1 MVHASDGN
9 LAPGA
14 VTVDAVHL
22 GESQA
27 NSGSEKEIPVV
38 SSHQLN
44 FADEIDALKQ
54 KISELENL
62 GAQSNP
68 KTSAEA
74 PTDVRMQQ
82 EMEQFKR
89 MEACLYKH
97 RKEWELN
104 EGPGQ
109 HVGFWDYS
117 DSRLLRF
124 GNQVWVTS
132 ERGHRSTNTFERPDV
147 FDPAH
152 KCDKSDLEGRSRDIM
167 TRDNYDD
174 TIDWGDRRDRIRKNF
189 EWDMDRMFLG
199 EELQRKR
206 KEKKRADE
214 DRERRERRMAEN
226 SAPIHEN
233 QNTGTLE
240 TAIQSARGPDPL
252 LLDWYPFKASS
263 QVGGNSTNIVE
274 VLVGEPVTNDNIDAP
289 EYWFGDPL
297 QSKKKASKQPGTEKL
312 LAPFT
317 PATSPIPERIRIH
330 SDPLLR
336 ILSAVL
342 GSDARSLLEPKEM
355 EAVFLRPYKALV
367 YREKALRDWCKA
379 LEKKFRKLLTTGGS
393 SEDLSIVDVSTAKIA
408 EKAPVKDDT
417 SQSDI
422 QQYFLP
428 VVSEDDREDVKQMES
443 DTADATIRILQTET
457 EDEEQPEED
466 KVNDLTRSLTALG
479 HLRCLLRFMDGN
491 IVAKQNYL
499 NSPECRKVFFS
510 DLWHIFR
517 PGVEVISSDGKQAYK
532 VVGVSSAKHRV
543 ATRWERWYDSTSD
556 RTGADRPPDLSLI
569 CVYIDFDGVNI
580 GPVQKNF
587 EFHRFDGQRDITSL
601 EVYPLHLHVVKQS
614 GYTNEEWEELEAV
627 PAHERYRKKL
637 IHRGARFLD
646 VVKGKHMYYAGMTL
660 ETKDE
665 VESPVVIDFE
675 TTFTMHDKRPSS
687 VPSDD
692 AILTPAQ
699 RQQRQQ
705 ILEENM
711 NNTWKPELNSLMD
724 ADEDSFRVSKTVC
737 SGECCRDEL
746 VHDDQYVD
754 GKQMAAYIE
763 DLLPSA
769 GAVDEH
775 PPIIVMSRPMK
786 EIRTQDCSDE
796 ELVIMSYR
804 VFGFIL
810 RSRKFGKFQTIPI
823 AELYRNRY

>member
-1 MVHASDGN
+1 MVHASDSN
-9 LAPGA
+9 LAPG
-14 VTVDAVHL
+14 VVSIDAVHL
-22 GESQA
+22 DSQT
-27 NSGSEKEIPVV
+27 NSKSEKDVPVV
-38 SSHQLN
+38 SSHSLN
-44 FADEIDALKQ
+44 FDDEIDTLKQ

-62 GAQSNP
+62 RAQSNP

-89 MEACLYKH
+89 MEACLYEH

-109 HVGFWDYS
+109 FIGFRDYS
-117 DSRLLRF
+117 TSRYLHSGDQYWR
-124 GNQVWVTS
+124 TS
-132 ERGHRSTNTFERPDV
+132 ERGWETANTFKVPDV

-152 KCDKSDLEGRSRDIM
+152 KCGTSDLEGRSRDDIM
-167 TRDNYDD
+167 TRGNYDD
-174 TIDWGDRRDRIRKNF
+174 TIDWGDRRDRIRKNS
-189 EWDMDRMFLG
+189 EWDMDRLFLG

-214 DRERRERRMAEN
+214 DRERRERRMAEK
-226 SAPIHEN
+226 SAPIHED
-233 QNTGTLE
+233 QNMGTLE
-240 TAIQSARGPDPL
+240 SAVQSARGPEPL

-263 QVGGNSTNIVE
+263 QVGENSTNIVE
-274 VLVGEPVTNDNIDAP
+274 VLVGEPVTDDNIDAP

-297 QSKKKASKQPGTEKL
+297 QSKKKASKQPGAEKL

-355 EAVFLRPYKALV
+355 QAVFLRPYKALV

-379 LEKKFRKLLTTGGS
+379 LEKKFRKLLTADSS
-393 SEDLSIVDVSTAKIA
+393 SEDLSIVDAATAKIS
-408 EKAPVKDDT
+408 EKAQVEVDASKSDLQ
-417 SQSDI
+417 QS
-422 QQYFLP
+422 FLP
-428 VVSEDDREDVKQMES
+428 VMSENTREQMIQIES
-443 DTADATIRILQTET
+443 NTADATIRLLQIDTE
-457 EDEEQPEED
+457 EEQPEED

-479 HLRCLLRFMDGN
+479 HLRCLLRFIDGN
-491 IVAKQNYL
+491 IVAKRDYL
-499 NSPECRKVFFS
+499 NSPECRKVYFS

-580 GPVQKNF
+580 GPVQKKF

-601 EVYPLHLHVVKQS
+601 EVYPLNLHIVKQS

-637 IHRGARFLD
+637 IQRGARFLD
-646 VVKGKHMYYAGMTL
+646 VVKGKHMYYAGMAL

-692 AILTPAQ
+692 VILTPAQ
-699 RQQRQQ
+699 RRQRQQ

-724 ADEDSFRVSKTVC
+724 TNEDSFRVSKTVC
-737 SGECCRDEL
+737 SGECCRDEF

-754 GKQMAAYIE
+754 SKQMAAYIE
-763 DLLPSA
+763 GLLPSA

-823 AELYRNRY
+823 VELDRNRC